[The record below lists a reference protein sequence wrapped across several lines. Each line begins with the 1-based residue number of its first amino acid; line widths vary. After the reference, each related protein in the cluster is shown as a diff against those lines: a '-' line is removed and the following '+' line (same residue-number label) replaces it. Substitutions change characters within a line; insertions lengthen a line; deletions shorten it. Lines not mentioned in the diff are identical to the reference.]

1 MIPENLFMK
10 TIENIQKQ
18 REKVSRFNDALDEIC
33 DGWPI
38 FDTNNLYL
46 ESLLDILKEIFHDDN
61 DWIEWWLYEDVE
73 KKVWYDDGTEI
84 DITEPKAFCNFLIQN
99 MIENGYS
106 VVVDEEKS
114 NPVGDGGPSE
124 VIVFP
129 SYGEN
134 SDDNPEE
141 ILDILM

>member
-1 MIPENLFMK
+1 MISKKLFIK

-61 DWIEWWLYEDVE
+61 DWIEWWLYEEVE

-84 DITEPKAFCNFLIQN
+84 DIAEPEDFYNFLIQN
-99 MIENGYS
+99 MIENGDS
-106 VVVDEEKS
+106 VVVNEEE
-114 NPVGDGGPSE
+114 NDPIEDFEPTE
-124 VIVFP
+124 VIILP
-129 SYGEN
+129 SYGKSLDE
-134 SDDNPEE
+134 NPEE
-141 ILDILM
+141 ILDLLM